1 MKKFLLGPTTAFAIL
16 VGFGSLTTACA
27 NSNAQGQDVPEAA
40 ALQAPQEDVSRV
52 VISVRN
58 ERHIMA
64 ALKAVDGLRALDP
77 PVEEIR
83 ILAAGEALK
92 GIQKE
97 GPWAEELEA
106 AIEDGV
112 KVYGCELA
120 MKRMDI
126 DPDTF
131 VDGVELVGHIFVE
144 AVRLQQQGFYSLEY

>member
-27 NSNAQGQDVPEAA
+27 NPNAKNQDAPAQAA
-40 ALQAPQEDVSRV
+40 AETPAEDTSRV
-52 VISVRN
+52 VISVRS
-58 ERHIMA
+58 ERHVMA

-106 AIEDGV
+106 AIQDGV

-120 MKRMDI
+120 MKRMGI
-126 DPDTF
+126 DPETF
-131 VDGVELVGHIFVE
+131 VDGVELVGHVFVE